1 MLSTQLAQYTA
12 CWDQGR
18 ATEKHNLPL
27 ILIHGLGLDHHC
39 FNGMVPAI
47 AQTHRVITFDLAGH
61 GETPCVDDER
71 PSLDLFARQ
80 TLEVMNRLGIDQ
92 AVLIGFSLGGMIKSL
107 KAFHQSLYFSD
118 TLIYSFLLFAQL
130 ADFFHEKTDNFVLP
144 PSGR

>member
-39 FNGMVPAI
+39 FNGMVPAL

-61 GETPCVDDER
+61 GKTPCVDDER

-80 TLEVMNRLGIDQ
+80 TLGVMNRLGIDQ
-92 AVLIGFSLGGMIKSL
+92 AVLIGFSLGGMINRRFAIDYPDRVKGLITKSAGYG
-107 KAFHQSLYFSD
+107 KGYSLVK
-118 TLIYSFLLFAQL
+118 TL
-130 ADFFHEKTDNFVLP
+130 E
-144 PSGR
+144 